1 MKKSF
6 DDYEYLKTNDE
17 PFTCP
22 VCRREVPLEFQEKHH
37 LVPKSK
43 KGKETIIL
51 CRSCGDQL
59 HKLFTNKQLEKT
71 YKTIEAILSNEKY
84 ETLLE
89 RRFSPPVPPA
99 CDERKWVVHKS

>member
-71 YKTIEAILSNEKY
+71 YKTIEAILSNEDVQRWILWISKKPMDFRICMA
-84 ETLLE
+84 TKKK
-89 RRFSPPVPPA
+89 R
-99 CDERKWVVHKS
+99 